1 MLYCFDIGL
10 KTLDSDYSEREM
22 ALSKINGNGILYD
35 DDLKEFRDSDGNIF
49 DITGK
54 VIFPRTGVSQI
65 YDMNDEIVKQGGI
78 PIITNEQ
85 IDLVVDWPNHYT
97 TDRKTQIFKGKDLV
111 NIDVVE
117 KLQKEYGEEI
127 FIKTKDKNF
136 NSVIPI
142 SLLKDNECAFYITL
156 THHLEDEFIISE
168 KVNIIEDEFGKKEYR
183 CFIVDNQVYNI
194 SRLTTEVL
202 HEIDEDVLLKVQEI
216 VEQMKDKF
224 RGYYVVDLFK
234 YEKDGEVN
242 IDVVEFNPIHSSG
255 LYLYNSCMEKS
266 NDLLHSNLKNVSH
279 EFIGDIDEFI
289 TNGSM
294 INNRDNLYNM
304 TDGFSYNLRSICA
317 TGSIGVWTTF
327 KVSEEDFASHPN
339 NSFFGMVEEITDD
352 TFMKQMSE
360 PNYDEETLE
369 LLEKVKKLMNSKN
382 KGE

>member
-35 DDLKEFRDSDGNIF
+35 GDLKEFRDSNGNIF

-85 IDLVVDWPNHYT
+85 IDLVVDWPNYYT
-97 TDRKTQIFKGKDLV
+97 TDRKTQIFKGKDLI
-111 NIDVVE
+111 NIDVVKNLE
-117 KLQKEYGEEI
+117 KEYGKEI

-136 NSVIPI
+136 NGVIPI
-142 SLLKDNECAFYITL
+142 SLLKDDECAFYITL
-156 THHLEDEFIISE
+156 THHLDEEFIISE
-168 KVNIIEDEFGKKEYR
+168 KINILEDEYGKKEYR

-202 HEIDEDVLLKVQEI
+202 HKIDEDVLLKVQDI

-224 RGYYVVDLFK
+224 PKYYVVDLFE

-242 IDVVEFNPIHSSG
+242 IDVVEFNPIHASG

-279 EFIGDIDEFI
+279 EFIGDINEFV

-304 TDGFSYNLRSICA
+304 TGSFSYNLRSVCVF
-317 TGSIGVWTTF
+317 GEIGGWTTL
-327 KVSEEDFASHPN
+327 KISEEDFSSHPK
-339 NSFFGMVEEITDD
+339 SDGIFFEEIESDD
-352 TFMKQMSE
+352 YFTRKMSE
-360 PNYDEETLE
+360 PDYDEETLK
-369 LLEKVKKLMNSKN
+369 LLEKVKKLMNSQK
-382 KGE
+382 

>member
-85 IDLVVDWPNHYT
+85 IDLVVDWPNYYT
-97 TDRKTQIFKGKDLV
+97 TDRKIQIFKGKDLI
-111 NIDVVE
+111 NIDVVKNLE
-117 KLQKEYGEEI
+117 TEYGKEI

-136 NSVIPI
+136 NGIIPV

-202 HEIDEDVLLKVQEI
+202 HKIDEDVLLKVQEI

-224 RGYYVVDLFK
+224 QGYYVVDLFK
-234 YEKDGEVN
+234 YEKDGKVN

-266 NDLLHSNLKNVSH
+266 NDLLHSNLKSVSY
-279 EFIGDIDEFI
+279 EFIGDIDRCV

-304 TDGFSYNLRSICA
+304 TDGFSYNLRSVCA

-327 KVSEEDFASHPN
+327 KITAEDFASHPN
-339 NSFFGMVEEITDD
+339 NNIFGKLEEITDD
-352 TFMKQMSE
+352 TFMRQMSE
-360 PNYDEETLE
+360 PDYDEETLE
-369 LLEKVKKLMNSKN
+369 LFEKVKKLMASQR
-382 KGE
+382 